1 MIEPVAEVADSV
13 FVALGGLYPRSR
25 RAGDTLIQT
34 RGIRLK
40 GAPEAWHGHV
50 NCNFIELMD
59 ERRHNRESPPSTS
72 THVGFCVDVEAPAR
86 LHLGFLDLNGGLG
99 RRFGSI
105 GLTIDSISTRL
116 RAWPSPGF
124 SATGP
129 GAERAVAC
137 ARAFA
142 AAQGISDGA
151 HLVLQE
157 AIPDHVGL
165 GSGTQMSLAVGTAL
179 QRLYTQHCGIR
190 SVAHALQ
197 RGRRSGIGIGAFEE
211 GGFMVDSGR
220 GNDDGVP
227 PVAVRL
233 PFPDHWRMLL
243 ILDSRGQG
251 MHGEHEVEAFAR
263 LPVFPE
269 DAAGRLCRLVMMKVL
284 PGLLEQRLQVFAEA
298 IGEIQRVVGD
308 YFAPAQGGRFTSP
321 AVSEALAWAESQ
333 GIAGVGQS
341 SWGPTGF
348 VVLEDE
354 AQALQLTS
362 DLKRRFGELS
372 PLRYRTVGARNQG
385 ARVSVVHAPTR
396 IGQEKR
402 TR

>member
-1 MIEPVAEVADSV
+1 MAELTRTREPPQSINEH
-13 FVALGGLYPRSR
+13 
-25 RAGDTLIQT
+25 AGI
-34 RGIRLK
+34 
-40 GAPEAWHGHV
+40 
-50 NCNFIELMD
+50 
-59 ERRHNRESPPSTS
+59 
-72 THVGFCVDVEAPAR
+72 CVDVEAPAR

-105 GLTIDSISTRL
+105 GLTIDSITTEL
-116 RAWPSPGF
+116 RAWQSHAF

-129 GAERAVAC
+129 GAERALSC

-142 AAQGISDGA
+142 AAQGLTDGA
-151 HLVLQE
+151 HFVLRR

-165 GSGTQMSLAVGTAL
+165 GSGTQLSLAVGTAL
-179 QRLYTQHCGIR
+179 QRLYAQR
-190 SVAHALQ
+190 SGVRSIAHSLQ
-197 RGRRSGIGIGAFEE
+197 RGHRSGIGIGAFEE

-220 GNDDGVP
+220 GKGDGVP
-227 PVAVRL
+227 PVSVRL
-233 PFPDHWRMLL
+233 PFPEQWRVLL
-243 ILDSRGQG
+243 IFDSRGQG
-251 MHGEHEVEAFAR
+251 LHGVHEVDAFAE
-263 LPVFPE
+263 LPEFSEV
-269 DAAGRLCRLVMMKVL
+269 AAGRLCRLVMMKVL
-284 PGLLEQRLQVFAEA
+284 PGLLEQRLPTVAEA

-321 AVSEALAWAESQ
+321 AVSDALAWVQSQ

-348 VVLEDE
+348 VLLDGE
-354 AQALQLTS
+354 AQARRLTK
-362 DLKRRFGELS
+362 DLKHRFGELS
-372 PLRYRTVGARNQG
+372 PLRYQTVGARNQG